1 MTTNDSMIENAAAR
15 LAVLTGQAADI
26 ATQIKTLQ
34 AFILERTQP
43 GDTIS
48 VAGRAAW
55 IVRPGRRT
63 FDEQL
68 ARAVIPAA
76 TLAACTVTRIDPG
89 AVKHISPA
97 LWEASCRVGQPYLQ
111 AARG

>member
-1 MTTNDSMIENAAAR
+1 MTTTDPTIENAAAR
-15 LAVLTGQAADI
+15 LAALTGQAADI
-26 ATQIKTLQ
+26 ATEIKTLQ
-34 AFILERTQP
+34 AFILGHTQP
-43 GDTIS
+43 GDTIT

-55 IVRPGRRT
+55 TVRPGRRT

-68 ARAVIPAA
+68 ARAVLPAA
-76 TLAACTVTRIDPG
+76 TLEACTVPRIDPG

-111 AARG
+111 ASRG